1 MRINFKDPND
11 AYRFFDMFSNQRCRR
26 EHFVYCC
33 MFLAK
38 GLDFM
43 ELLELFNILDTKKD
57 GTLDEYGK
65 DPHLNLLGDSNLM

>member
-57 GTLDEYGK
+57 GTLDE
-65 DPHLNLLGDSNLM
+65 